1 MKIVVNSVKNSEHL
15 KCNIHNLTQ
24 SHQAIHN
31 EDHDKK
37 NTVETDIILSIMAQP
52 QRNMSIHK

>member
-37 NTVETDIILSIMAQP
+37 NTVETDIILSIMAQL
-52 QRNMSIHK
+52 